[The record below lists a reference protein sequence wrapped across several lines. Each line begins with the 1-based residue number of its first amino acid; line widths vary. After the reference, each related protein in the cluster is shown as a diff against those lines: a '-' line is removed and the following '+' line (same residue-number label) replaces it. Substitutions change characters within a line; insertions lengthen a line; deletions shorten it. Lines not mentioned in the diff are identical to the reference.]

1 MDEMREDIEHE
12 EKDSAGGHEKHQTE
26 FEKLYN
32 QSLKRFK
39 AGSVVRAKVLQVRSG
54 VVMLDLGY
62 KSDGIIP
69 VEQFTEAELKAL
81 KPGDELEVFLEA
93 AEDSNGNLL
102 LSREKAKKLQVW
114 DTLNRAYQTG
124 DVVKGRVLS
133 TIKGGLTVDIGGV
146 TAFLPGSQVDTKPV
160 QNLGQFIGQTL
171 EMKIIKMNSG
181 RGNIVLS
188 RRAVLEEKQ
197 SAQKVATLATL
208 AEGQIVS
215 GVIKNITEYG
225 AFVDLGG
232 IDGLL
237 HITDMSWGRITH
249 PSEVFK
255 VGDSVEVV
263 VLKYDRE
270 KQKVSLG
277 TKQKTPDPW
286 LAVAERYPLGAR
298 VRGKVVSLTDY
309 GAFVELEHGVEGLVH
324 VSEMSWTQK
333 IKHPSKM
340 VAVGDAIEAIVLS
353 VDPTGKRISLGMK
366 QVEPN
371 PWHTLGDRYPVG
383 STIEGKV
390 RTITDF
396 GAFVGIEEGIDGL
409 IHISDMS
416 WTKHVKHPSELL
428 KKGQSVKSVVLSI
441 DPQKER
447 ISLGLK
453 QLSPDPWEK
462 IIPERYKV
470 GQDET
475 VKVAKKTDFGM
486 FVVLEHGVEGLIPV
500 SELLKDSEEIKEG
513 DEVTA
518 RVIKVDRGD
527 RKIALS
533 IKAHVKGKDRS
544 TLQEYMNQQPKP
556 DTTLGALLKERS

>member
-1 MDEMREDIEHE
+1 MNETREDIEHE
-12 EKDSAGGHEKHQTE
+12 GNDTTSGQDHETE
-26 FEKLYN
+26 FEKLYK
-32 QSLKRFK
+32 QSLKSFK

-62 KSDGIIP
+62 KSDGVIP
-69 VEQFTEAELKAL
+69 VEQFTDEELKAL

-102 LSREKAKKLQVW
+102 LSREKAKKLQAW
-114 DTLNRAYQTG
+114 DSVNRAYQTG

-133 TIKGGLTVDIGGV
+133 TIKGGLTVDIGGL

-160 QNLGQFIGQTL
+160 QNLGQMVGQVL

-188 RRAVLEEKQ
+188 RRAILEEKQ
-197 SAQKVATLATL
+197 NAQKVATLATL
-208 AEGQIVS
+208 AEGQIMS
-215 GVIKNITEYG
+215 GVIKNVTEYG

-237 HITDMSWGRITH
+237 HITDMSWGRVTH
-249 PSEVFK
+249 PSEIFK
-255 VGDSVEVV
+255 VGDKVEVI

-277 TKQKTPDPW
+277 IKQKTQDPW
-286 LAVAERYPLGAR
+286 LTVAERYLVGNR

-333 IKHPSKM
+333 VKHPSKM
-340 VAVGDAIEAIVLS
+340 VAVGEIIEAVVLS
-353 VDPTGKRISLGMK
+353 VDPAGKRISLGMK

-383 STIEGKV
+383 STVEGKV

-416 WTKHVKHPSELL
+416 WTKHVKHPSEML
-428 KKGQSVKSVVLSI
+428 KKGQTVKSVVLSL

-453 QLSPDPWEK
+453 QMNPDPWVK
-462 IIPERYKV
+462 IIPDRYKV
-470 GQDET
+470 GQDEK
-475 VKVAKKTDFGM
+475 VKVTKKTDFGM
-486 FVVLEHGVEGLIPV
+486 FVELEHGVEGLIPV
-500 SELLKDSEEIKEG
+500 SEMLKDAGEVKEG

-518 RVIKVDRGD
+518 RVIKVDKAD

-533 IKAHVKGKDRS
+533 MKAHVKGKDRS
-544 TLQEYMNQQPKP
+544 TLQEYMSQQPKP

>member
-1 MDEMREDIEHE
+1 MNGMRDDIENE
-12 EKDSAGGHEKHQTE
+12 ENDKAGDTVGKTE
-26 FEKLYN
+26 FEALYN
-32 QSLKRFK
+32 QSLKSFK
-39 AGSVVRAKVLQVRSG
+39 AGSVVRARVLQVRSE
-54 VVMLDLGY
+54 VVVLDLGY

-69 VEQFTEAELKAL
+69 TEQFTEAELKAL

-93 AEDSNGNLL
+93 TEDSNGNLL
-102 LSREKAKKLQVW
+102 LSREKAKKMQVW
-114 DTLNRAYQTG
+114 DSLNRAYQTG

-133 TIKGGLTVDIGGV
+133 TIKGGLTIDIGGV
-146 TAFLPGSQVDTKPV
+146 TAFLPGSQVDIKPV
-160 QNLGQFIGQTL
+160 QNLGQMVGQVL

-188 RRAVLEEKQ
+188 RRAILEEKQ
-197 SAQKVATLATL
+197 NAQKEATLATL

-215 GVIKNITEYG
+215 GVVKNVTEYG

-249 PSEVFK
+249 PSEMFK
-255 VGDSVEVV
+255 VGEKVDVV

-277 TKQKTPDPW
+277 IKQKTQDPW
-286 LAVAERYPLGAR
+286 LAVASRYPAGTK
-298 VRGKVVSLTDY
+298 VSGKVVSLTEY

-333 IKHPSKM
+333 VKHPSKM
-340 VAVGDAIEAIVLS
+340 VALGDIIEAIVLS
-353 VDPTGKRISLGMK
+353 ADPSAKRISLGMK

-371 PWHTLGDRYPVG
+371 PWHTLGDRYSVG
-383 STIEGKV
+383 STVEGKI

-416 WTKHVKHPSELL
+416 WTRHVKHPSDML
-428 KKGQSVKSVVLSI
+428 KKGQTVKAVVLSI

-453 QLSPDPWEK
+453 QLGPDPWEK

-475 VKVAKKTDFGM
+475 VKVTKKTDFGM
-486 FVVLEHGVEGLIPV
+486 FVELEHGIEGLIPV
-500 SELLKDSEEIKEG
+500 SEMLKDAEEPKEG

-518 RVIKVDRGD
+518 RVIKVDKAD

-533 IKAHVKGKDRS
+533 IKAHVKGRDRS
-544 TLQEYMNQQPKP
+544 SLQEYMSQQPKP